1 VILTAAIFQ
10 HNRPSSAFYMRYFS
24 LILFAGFL
32 VFSVDFATQNTDRV
46 MINYTLD
53 WLNFSFQTERPV
65 FVPVFFTFAFG
76 IIFSVFYFFFYHAV
90 LLRNLSKQKK
100 EIKRLKRLV
109 VNEREKQGTMEERN
123 SELQQIVERVQNR
136 VDLQNDPDPQLLE
149 DRENTKV
156 TE

>member
-1 VILTAAIFQ
+1 
-10 HNRPSSAFYMRYFS
+10 MRYFS

-90 LLRNLSKQKK
+90 LLRNLRRQKK

-109 VNEREKQGTMEERN
+109 VNEREKHGTMEERN

-136 VDLQNDPDPQLLE
+136 VDLQNNPEPVLLE
-149 DRENTKV
+149 DRENTKII
-156 TE
+156 E